1 MTLHL
6 KKLVLIALTS
16 LTALHASAAT
26 VYDNGVA
33 SIHNGLA
40 ISGPVAGNF
49 GTSADDFRLTSGAD
63 IASVGFY
70 FNNYNGSAGWDGKIS
85 YAVLANIGG
94 QPGTIL
100 ASGEGLNVTQL
111 DGDYAWCCGAQN
123 SKRIEFDLQTSFAA
137 SANTTYWLRLGGAGG
152 PTPWWV
158 TSRANGNAVSSG
170 GATGFDL
177 AFYLNAADAAP
188 SDVPEPASLAL
199 FGLGLAAIGAR
210 RRFKQG

>member
-26 VYDNGVA
+26 VYDNGIA
-33 SIHNGLA
+33 SNDNGLG
-40 ISGPVAGNF
+40 ISGPVAGNL
-49 GTSADDFRLTSGAD
+49 GTSADDFSLTSAAD

-85 YAVLANIGG
+85 YAVLTNIGG

-111 DGDYAWCCGAQN
+111 DGDYAWCCGSQN
-123 SKRIEFDLQTSFAA
+123 SKLIEFDLQTSFAA

-158 TSRANGNAVSSG
+158 TSRANGNAFSSG
-170 GATGFDL
+170 SATGLDL
-177 AFYLNAADAAP
+177 AFYLSTADAAG
-188 SDVPEPASLAL
+188 DVPEPASLAL
-199 FGLGLAAIGAR
+199 FGLGLAALGAR